1 MKNNYKTTIK
11 IKEILLEN
19 IQKKKKIQVMIL
31 ICNDNA

>member
-19 IQKKKKIQVMIL
+19 IQKKKNTS
-31 ICNDNA
+31 NDINMQ